1 MQSPISGLEEPGLPG
16 QPGQLTPGGH
26 PARRRI
32 LVVED
37 EAIVA
42 LDIQNRLKRLG
53 YEVAGVGSTG
63 QDAVAKAGKLKPDLI
78 LMDIMLEGGMDG
90 IEAAGIIT
98 ETLGIPV
105 VYLTAYADQQT
116 LDRAKITNPFGY
128 VIKPFED
135 RELQTTIEMAL
146 YKYETDRRLI
156 LSERWL
162 ATTLKSLGEAVVT
175 TGPDGRVRFI
185 NPVAEE
191 FLNIKL
197 GEARGKSV
205 QELFRQQNQCLAGL
219 GSHTCKISTP
229 LGASVPIETNISPI
243 IDDFGAN
250 IGNVLVFRD
259 ISERVRGEENMREY
273 VTSLRRTLEATVQA
287 LAVTA
292 EKRDPYTAGHQ
303 QRVAALAHAVAQ
315 ELGLDD
321 ERLEG
326 LRVAGLLH
334 DIGKIYIPAEI
345 LAKPAILTTIEMGLI
360 KTHSEVGYD
369 ILKNIPF
376 PWPVAEAVLQHHER
390 INGTGYPAGLKDGQ
404 IMEEARILAVA
415 DVVEAMSSHR
425 PYRAALGLARAL
437 NEIKHNRGLLYDP
450 RAVDA
455 CVQLFESGSFSFEL
469 DARA

>member
-1 MQSPISGLEEPGLPG
+1 MIGKSTSASAAE
-16 QPGQLTPGGH
+16 
-26 PARRRI
+26 RKRI

-42 LDIQNRLKRLG
+42 LDIQNRLRHMG
-53 YEVAGVGSTG
+53 YEAAGICSSGEE
-63 QDAVAKAGKLKPDLI
+63 AVARAGQLKPDLI

-90 IEAAGIIT
+90 IEAAGIINAD
-98 ETLGIPV
+98 LGIPV

-135 RELQTTIEMAL
+135 RELQTTIEMAI
-146 YKYETDRRLI
+146 YKYETDRRLV

-175 TGPDGRVRFI
+175 TGPDGRVQFM
-185 NPVAEE
+185 NPVAEA
-191 FLNIKL
+191 FLGMSKE
-197 GEARGKSV
+197 EAAGSTIE
-205 QELFRQQNQCLAGL
+205 ELFRRKDPCLTHL
-219 GSHTCKISTP
+219 GSHTCCISSR
-229 LGASVPIETNISPI
+229 ARDEVPIETNISPI
-243 IDDFGAN
+243 IDDWGVN
-250 IGNVLVFRD
+250 IGSVLVFRD
-259 ISERVRGEENMREY
+259 ISERVKGEENMREY
-273 VTSLRRTLEATVQA
+273 VANLRRTLEATVQA

-303 QRVAALAHAVAQ
+303 QRVASLAAAIASVM
-315 ELGLDD
+315 GLDE

-345 LAKPAILTTIEMGLI
+345 LAKPSMLTSMEMGLI
-360 KTHSEVGYD
+360 KTHSEVGFD

-376 PWPVAEAVLQHHER
+376 PWPVARMVLEHHER
-390 INGTGYPAGLKDGQ
+390 MNGTGYPTGLKNGQ
-404 IMEEARILAVA
+404 IMQESKILAVA

-425 PYRAALGLARAL
+425 PYRAALGLDRAL
-437 NEIKHNRGLLYDP
+437 GEVRKNRGVLYDP
-450 RAVDA
+450 EAVDV
-455 CVQLFESGSFSFEL
+455 CVDLFSSGRFAFEMEG
-469 DARA
+469 RA